1 MFEELIEKLLERL
14 IEPFNRLLGKRPVL
28 TVFIVFIVFFL
39 FFVIPA
45 LITNYEQSAWV
56 QSLAWL
62 KFWIQSV
69 LGSLLSTIALLATV
83 KIVMIVRKLSQI
95 EKEIRTSMRI
105 VASLPTRLD
114 KLAEHIKF
122 EDDFE
127 NFIHH
132 RTENSISGSLAKHLK
147 DSLFKRLSVDNQH
160 QQFSANKKWAAI
172 EVYELFWRELND
184 FQKKY
189 SSPLKCYAINSSSLD
204 VWSGIDGK
212 LFLDIQAE
220 FCNGKHHPRGEV
232 HRILCYDLPD
242 FEEKTDLGKKIDSV
256 AVAMMQAGVSVY
268 FYDTKESPAEKNDFD
283 CRQIESDVFRKWD
296 FLVVEGKEESI
307 IWEAE
312 GLEKQ
317 KCGTVP
323 GMPKKAV
330 CAGSRY
336 YIDNEPV
343 DLKRLWDIVR
353 KYSQELE
360 LAEDKSNENGWT
372 AKFKDGKN

>member
-1 MFEELIEKLLERL
+1 VFNEELIDKLLERL
-14 IEPFNRLLGKRPVL
+14 LDSLSKTMDKRPSAIL
-28 TVFIVFIVFFL
+28 L
-39 FFVIPA
+39 ALFVIFI
-45 LITNYEQSAWV
+45 LIANYDKLIWLEPWV
-56 QSLAWL
+56 KSILPIA
-62 KFWIQSV
+62 
-69 LGSLLSTIALLATV
+69 STIVSFAILKA
-83 KIVMIVRKLSQI
+83 VMVARKLSQV
-95 EKEIRTSMRI
+95 EKEIRTSMGI
-105 VASLPTRLD
+105 LEGLPTRLD

-127 NFIHH
+127 DFIHR

-147 DSLFKRLSVDNQH
+147 DHLFKRLSVDNQH
-160 QQFSANKKWAAI
+160 QQFSAKNKWAAI

-184 FQKKY
+184 FQKKS

-220 FCNGKHHPRGEV
+220 FCNGKHHPKGEV
-232 HRILCYDLPD
+232 HRILCYSLAA
-242 FEEKTDLGKKIDSV
+242 FREKTDLGKKIDSV

-268 FYDTKESPAEKNDFD
+268 FYDTDDSPAEHNDFD
-283 CRQIESDVFRKWD
+283 CRRIENDFFRKWD

-312 GLEKQ
+312 GVEKQ

-330 CAGSRY
+330 CASSRY
-336 YIDNEPV
+336 YIDNESV
-343 DLKRLWDIVR
+343 DLKWLWDTVR